1 MGAQNPPQTPPP
13 QVPLAVWGHLWPTLG
28 SLWLPLGTLGLPL
41 AVLWD
46 PLGYLGPPFGSLW
59 GALGLPLAVL
69 WGPCG
74 HCGAQGAGPW
84 ASEEKPKK
92 TVGFCWLFYTADS
105 PRFLRGFSADPRRM
119 VAALTSRA
127 RLKTY

>member
-1 MGAQNPPQTPPP
+1 MTCGLDP
-13 QVPLAVWGHLWPTLG
+13 
-28 SLWLPLGTLGLPL
+28 GLPL

-46 PLGYLGPPFGSLW
+46 PFGYLGPPFGSLW

-84 ASEEKPKK
+84 AIEENLRKPL
-92 TVGFCWLFYTADS
+92 VFEGYS
-105 PRFLRGFSADPRRM
+105 IRRILRGSSADLRGCSADLRGWRREG
-119 VAALTSRA
+119 
-127 RLKTY
+127 RLGPG

>member
-46 PLGYLGPPFGSLW
+46 PFGYLGPPFGSLW

-69 WGPCG
+69 WGPFG

-84 ASEEKPKK
+84 ASEENLRKPLVF
-92 TVGFCWLFYTADS
+92 VGYS
-105 PRFLRGFSADPRRM
+105 IPRILRGFSADSPRM
-119 VAALTSRA
+119 VAALTSRP